1 LVVRL
6 LFCHLDRILLVGHDS
21 LDSKVVRGWDLIL
34 VLRRRDA
41 LLMKRSRVLGLELL
55 ILLPPH
61 LVLFLVL
68 DGDVEVDRSLLQ
80 AGIQRSSL

>member
-1 LVVRL
+1 
-6 LFCHLDRILLVGHDS
+6 
-21 LDSKVVRGWDLIL
+21 
-34 VLRRRDA
+34 
-41 LLMKRSRVLGLELL
+41 MKRSRVLGLELL
-55 ILLPPH
+55 ILLLPH